1 MDKNPVVA
9 YFDSVAE
16 YYDNASADY
25 CEEQLED
32 LDEAHEQIATL
43 LAGHRILELGCGTGG
58 WTEVLAETA
67 ESVLAIDASAAMLEQ
82 ARNHGEQL
90 ANVEYRQADA
100 LDLPADL
107 ASGGG
112 KFSAVFMAG
121 LWAHLT
127 RDQQDRLLAGLK
139 QRVGKDVLLV
149 IFDDDYVEGERATIV
164 RTDQQGNTYEYL
176 EDADGKRHELPK
188 SYPTDSAL
196 RKRLGAVGRE
206 IKVARWEFYWVLTC
220 RLK

>member
-107 ASGGG
+107 TSGGE

-176 EDADGKRHELPK
+176 EDADGNRHELPK

>member
-107 ASGGG
+107 GAGGE

-176 EDADGKRHELPK
+176 EDADGNRHELPK

>member
-176 EDADGKRHELPK
+176 EDADGNRHELPK